1 MTNFNI
7 NEEIDRIIDNT
18 FGTANLRCLQSKLC
32 DKLELVDKMLETKK
46 KFRCYYLCNNSR
58 INKRSI
64 SI

>member
-46 KFRCYYLCNNSR
+46 
-58 INKRSI
+58 I
-64 SI
+64 